1 MESVAFSNQQ
11 VVSGNLPDLENQ
23 VFEPLSPAYRK
34 LNLIVTVVLFTGL
47 ALIVSAVRFQPF
59 AELPEPLMF
68 AYPIIVAVIASI
80 GVLAFLY
87 HWFADK
93 RIAYALREQDLS
105 LQKGLFF
112 RSLAC
117 QPVLRIQHIELKRGP
132 LDRMAGLAKLQVFSA
147 GGAGHTFEIPGLA
160 VPEAQKIRQF
170 ILAHKDVG
178 AR

>member
-1 MESVAFSNQQ
+1 MEGVAFSNQQ
-11 VVSGNLPDLENQ
+11 VGMNKLPEIEHQL
-23 VFEPLSPAYRK
+23 FEPLSPAYRK
-34 LNLIVTVVLFTGL
+34 LNLMVTTVIFSVL
-47 ALIVSAVRFQPF
+47 ALLVSAIRFQPF
-59 AELPEPLMF
+59 VELPEPLKF
-68 AYPIIVAVIASI
+68 AYPIVLGGILGI
-80 GVLAFLY
+80 GTLSFMY

-93 RIAYALREQDLS
+93 RILYALREQDLS

-132 LDRMAGLAKLQVFSA
+132 LDRLVGLAKLQVFSA

-160 VPEAQKIRQF
+160 VSQAQKIRQF

>member
-11 VVSGNLPDLENQ
+11 VPSGNLPAIENQ

-34 LNLIVTVVLFTGL
+34 LNLTLTVVIFVGL
-47 ALIVSAVRFQPF
+47 ALLVSAIRFQPF
-59 AELPEPLMF
+59 AELPEPLVF
-68 AYPIIVAVIASI
+68 AYPIILSVILSI
-80 GVLAFLY
+80 GVLSFLY

-93 RIAYALREQDLS
+93 RINYALREQDLS

-112 RSLAC
+112 RSLSC

-132 LDRMAGLAKLQVFSA
+132 LERMAGLAKLQVFSA
-147 GGAGHTFEIPGLA
+147 GGAGHTFEIPGLGVA
-160 VPEAQKIRQF
+160 EAQKIRQF